1 MLNER
6 LQKFTFNRGCERAEG
21 AFYNLT
27 CILIG
32 NVKIEVHSSC
42 RLTFQ
47 YFFDHFIRN
56 MEKCPQ
62 CADLS
67 TEHVRTV
74 LDDLANYL
82 EQYTRLTGSADDAS
96 TMVVFKA
103 TVLQHLRSVR
113 RKKVS
118 LGCLKNQ
125 MVELGYLE
133 HEAHRSTGEHV
144 RGWKKDGAWL
154 FVPDF

>member
-1 MLNER
+1 M
-6 LQKFTFNRGCERAEG
+6 
-21 AFYNLT
+21 
-27 CILIG
+27 
-32 NVKIEVHSSC
+32 
-42 RLTFQ
+42 
-47 YFFDHFIRN
+47 
-56 MEKCPQ
+56 P
-62 CADLS
+62 
-67 TEHVRTV
+67 
-74 LDDLANYL
+74 DDLVNYL
-82 EQYTRLTGSADDAS
+82 EQNTRLTGSADDAS

-118 LGCLKNQ
+118 LACLKNQ

-144 RGWKKDGAWL
+144 RGWKMNAQWL

>member
-1 MLNER
+1 
-6 LQKFTFNRGCERAEG
+6 
-21 AFYNLT
+21 
-27 CILIG
+27 
-32 NVKIEVHSSC
+32 
-42 RLTFQ
+42 
-47 YFFDHFIRN
+47 

-96 TMVVFKA
+96 TMAVFKA

-133 HEAHRSTGEHV
+133 HEAYRSTGEYV
-144 RGWKKDGAWL
+144 RGWNKDGAWL
-154 FVPDF
+154 FIPDF

>member
-1 MLNER
+1 
-6 LQKFTFNRGCERAEG
+6 
-21 AFYNLT
+21 
-27 CILIG
+27 
-32 NVKIEVHSSC
+32 
-42 RLTFQ
+42 
-47 YFFDHFIRN
+47 

-74 LDDLANYL
+74 LDDLTNYL
-82 EQYTRLTGSADDAS
+82 EQYTRLEDSADDAS
-96 TMVVFKA
+96 TMAVFKA
-103 TVLQHLRSVR
+103 TVLQHLRSV

-133 HEAHRSTGEHV
+133 HEAHRSTGEYV
-144 RGWKKDGAWL
+144 RGWKKDAQWL
-154 FVPDF
+154 YIPDF